1 MRDGGTGE
9 LDQTMDEIVWRPDPD
24 VVEASNLM
32 SFMRVHGITDYSA
45 LRARSV
51 ENPGWYWDA
60 VIRHFDI
67 RFFKPYDQVMDSS
80 GGAAWTRWCVGGTTN
95 IVLNCLDDR
104 FDDER
109 EAIVW
114 ESEAGEVR
122 SWSLGDLKV
131 EVARLAEGLRSLGLG
146 PGDRVGLFM
155 PMLPETMAA
164 FFAIAKIGGIVG
176 PLFSGFG
183 PEALQS
189 RLGDSGARALIT
201 VDGTCRRGKM
211 VSLKDTAD
219 VAASAVATV
228 EHVIVLRNLG
238 FDVTWDN
245 ARDHWWHDLTAGQA
259 AVSVTEKLEADAP
272 LLLGYTSGTSGK
284 PKGCVHTHCGFL
296 TKTVS
301 DFGLCMDFKAGDRFL
316 WFSDMG
322 WLVGPITLVVSAFI
336 GGTLIIAEGVPDYP
350 EPDRLWHLIE
360 NHRVSYLGVS
370 PSLVRGMM
378 RHGLD
383 SARAF
388 SFSDLRITVSGGETW
403 TTDAWLW
410 FFENICR
417 RKVPILNNS
426 GGTEMAGPI
435 ITATVLHPLKLCTV
449 GEPMPGVDAGVVDA
463 DGRQVP
469 TGELGELVI
478 RQSLIGLTR
487 GLWNDPDR
495 YIKTYW
501 STIPNHWVHGDW
513 ASIDADGH
521 WYVHGRS
528 DDTLKLAGKRTGPAE
543 IEFALIDTG
552 LVSEAAAIGVPDPV
566 KGQALIC
573 VCVPGAGV
581 TPNTSMV
588 ERLSEAIVAGLGSA
602 YRPREVVF
610 VSELPKTQ
618 AQKVMRRI
626 VRSVFT
632 GGNLGDLSAL
642 VNPESVNELR
652 AQVGESTSTAPETS

>member
-1 MRDGGTGE
+1 
-9 LDQTMDEIVWRPDPD
+9 MDEIVFQPDPD
-24 VVEASNLM
+24 VVESSNLI
-32 SFMRVHGITDYSA
+32 SFMRAHGLPSYQD
-45 LRARSV
+45 LRERSV

-67 RFFKPYDQVMDSS
+67 QFYEPYSAIMDGSE
-80 GGAAWTRWCVGGTTN
+80 GKAWTRWCVGGITN
-95 IVLNCLDDR
+95 IVLNCLDCR
-104 FDDER
+104 TDDER
-109 EAIVW
+109 ETIVW
-114 ESEAGEVR
+114 EGESGEIR
-122 SWSLGDLKV
+122 SWTLGELKA
-131 EVARLAEGLRSLGLG
+131 EVGLLAEGLRSLGLG
-146 PGDRVGLFM
+146 AGDRVGLFM
-155 PMLPETMAA
+155 PMLPETVAA
-164 FFAIAKIGGIVG
+164 FFAIAKIGGIVV

-189 RLGDSGARALIT
+189 RLNDSGAAAIVT
-201 VDGTCRRGKM
+201 VDGTRRRGKM
-211 VSLKDTAD
+211 VSLKETAD
-219 VAASAVATV
+219 AAAVAVASV

-238 FDVTWDN
+238 LDVAWES
-245 ARDHWWHDLTAGQA
+245 ARDHWWHDLTEGQTA
-259 AVSVTEKLEADAP
+259 ISLTEQLEADAP
-272 LLLGYTSGTSGK
+272 LLLGYTSGTTGK

-301 DFGLCMDFKAGDRFL
+301 DFRLCMDFKAGDRFL

-322 WLVGPITLVVSAFI
+322 WLIGPITVVVSAFL
-336 GGTLIIAEGVPDYP
+336 GGTLIMAEGVPDYP
-350 EPDRLWHLIE
+350 EPDRLWRLIE
-360 NHRVSYLGVS
+360 DHRVSYLGVS

-383 SARAF
+383 TARAY

-417 RKVPILNNS
+417 RRVPILNNS

-435 ITATVLHPLKLCTV
+435 ITATVLHPLKPCTV
-449 GEPMPGVDAGVVDA
+449 GEPMPGIDA
-463 DGRQVP
+463 DVVNADGETVP
-469 TGELGELVI
+469 TGELGELVL

-487 GLWNDPDR
+487 GLWNDPER
-495 YIKTYW
+495 YIETYW
-501 STIPNHWVHGDW
+501 STIPDLWVHGDW
-513 ASIDADGH
+513 ASIDKDGH

-543 IEFALIDTG
+543 IEIALIDTG
-552 LVSEAAAIGVPDPV
+552 LVSEAAAVGVPDPV

-581 TPNTSMV
+581 TPGTSLV
-588 ERLSEAIVAGLGSA
+588 ERLSEAVVAGLGSA
-602 YRPREVVF
+602 YRPREIVF

-632 GGNLGDLSAL
+632 GGSPGDLSAL
-642 VNPESVNELR
+642 VNPGSVDELR
-652 AQVGESTSTAPETS
+652 AQVGSPAQTATEAS